1 MEERIQKLISASG
14 AASRRE
20 AEAMIKDGR
29 VTLNGKEARLGEK
42 ADPEKDELLIDGKPL
57 PNVQARVYVML
68 NKPRGYITSVSDD
81 RGRKTVMELLPETGE
96 RLYPVGRLD
105 MDSEGLLILTND
117 GEFANLL
124 MHPSKG
130 KEKTYRVTVSG
141 RFSGVEK
148 LEEPM
153 EIDGK
158 MTRPAKVTML
168 ARKSSGAVLEVRIQ
182 EGRNRQIRRL
192 CENAGL
198 EVTRLKRVSLGNL
211 RLGSLKPGQWR
222 YLTEAE
228 VNAVR
233 AMKK

>member
-29 VTLNGKEARLGEK
+29 VTLNGREARLGEK

-81 RGRKTVMELLPETGE
+81 RGRKTVMELLPETGD

>member
-29 VTLNGKEARLGEK
+29 VTLNGREARLGEK

-168 ARKSSGAVLEVRIQ
+168 ARKSSGAVMEVRIQ

>member
-20 AEAMIKDGR
+20 AEEMIKDGR
-29 VTLNGKEARLGEK
+29 VTLNGREAQLGEK

-57 PNVQARVYVML
+57 PNARARVYVML

-81 RGRKTVMELLPETGE
+81 RGRKTVMELLPDTGD

-141 RFSGVEK
+141 RFSGVDK

-198 EVTRLKRVSLGNL
+198 EVTRLKRVSVGNL

-228 VNAVR
+228 VKSVR

>member
-29 VTLNGKEARLGEK
+29 VTLNGREARLGEK

-192 CENAGL
+192 CENVGL